1 MIDFFYLQMQLAQMQ
16 ESTNTAYKYLP
27 WLAAMAIF
35 MQSLDGTILIT
46 SLPSIAK
53 DMNYSPLEMQSII
66 VSYTLTL
73 AIFIPLSGWL
83 SDKFGT
89 KKIFSFAVAVFT
101 LGSLFCAISPDLTT
115 LVISRIIQA
124 IGGSMMVPVAR
135 LAILYAYPK
144 NQLLKVINFM
154 TIPGLI
160 GPVIGPSLGGYL
172 SDHYSWH
179 WIFLVN
185 LPIGILGIILT
196 QKIMPNFTNKV
207 GKFDLVGLLYF
218 SLALVIF
225 TFLLELSSVGI
236 SSLTLVSVL
245 LGLSILFFIIYIKHS
260 KKTKDPIID
269 LGLFRIRTL
278 RIGLSGSLFT
288 RLGISGI
295 PFLLPLMLQVGFGY
309 SATIAGLMLL
319 PSALSNVLIK
329 PFVVPLVQKIGYR
342 NVLISNTLIL
352 AVIILTISLA
362 TKETPLFYFVILM
375 VIYGAVNSIQMASM
389 NTISLSDLDNETA
402 SSGNSLLAIMQQLS
416 MSFGISAAALSL
428 SFFKNYSG
436 FIEGD
441 TITAFKYSFIALG
454 ILTALSTIVFTKLK
468 KNDGNL
474 LSGK

>member
-1 MIDFFYLQMQLAQMQ
+1 MQSAQMQ
-16 ESTNTAYKYLP
+16 ETTNTTYKYLP

-89 KKIFSFAVAVFT
+89 KKIFSLAVAIFT
-101 LGSLFCAISPDLTT
+101 LGSLFCALSPDLTT
-115 LVISRIIQA
+115 LIISRIIQA

-160 GPVIGPSLGGYL
+160 GPVIGPSLGGFL
-172 SDHYSWH
+172 SDNYSWH

-185 LPIGILGIILT
+185 LPIGIIGLIFT

-218 SLALVIF
+218 SLALVVF
-225 TFLLELSSVGI
+225 TLLLELSSVGI
-236 SSLTLVSVL
+236 SSLTLILTL
-245 LGLSILFFIIYIKHS
+245 LGLSILFFILYIKHS

-269 LGLFRIRTL
+269 LKLFRIRTL

-319 PSALSNVLIK
+319 PSALSNVIIK

-342 NVLISNTLIL
+342 NILISNTLIL
-352 AVIILTISLA
+352 AIIIFTFSFA
-362 TKETPLFYFVILM
+362 TKETPLFYFIILM

-389 NTISLSDLDNETA
+389 NTISLSDLDNNTA

-416 MSFGISAAALSL
+416 MSFGISAAALAL

-441 TITAFKYSFIALG
+441 TVTAFKYSFITLG
-454 ILTALSTIVFTKLK
+454 ILTALSTVVFTKLK

>member
-1 MIDFFYLQMQLAQMQ
+1 MQ
-16 ESTNTAYKYLP
+16 ETQNIPYKYLP

-89 KKIFSFAVAVFT
+89 KKTFSFAVAVFT

-172 SDHYSWH
+172 SDNFSWH

-185 LPIGILGIILT
+185 IPIGLIGILLT
-196 QKIMPNFTNKV
+196 QKFMPNFTNKV

-236 SSLTLVSVL
+236 SSLTLVTVL
-245 LGLSILFFIIYIKHS
+245 LALSILFFILYIKHS

-269 LGLFRIRTL
+269 LKLFRIRTL

-375 VIYGAVNSIQMASM
+375 VVYGAVNSIQMASM

-416 MSFGISAAALSL
+416 MSFGISAAALAL
-428 SFFKNYSG
+428 SFFKNYTG

-441 TITAFKYSFIALG
+441 TITAFKYSFITLG
-454 ILTALSTIVFTKLK
+454 ILTALSTLVFTKLK

-474 LSGK
+474 FSGK

>member
-1 MIDFFYLQMQLAQMQ
+1 MQ
-16 ESTNTAYKYLP
+16 ESTSTTSYKYLP
-27 WLAAMAIF
+27 WLAAISIF

-89 KKIFSFAVAVFT
+89 KKIFSFALAVFS
-101 LGSLFCAISPDLTT
+101 LGSLFCAISPDLTS
-115 LVISRIIQA
+115 LIISRIIQA

-172 SDHYSWH
+172 SDNFSWH

-185 LPIGILGIILT
+185 LPIGIIGLLFT

-207 GKFDLVGLLYF
+207 GKFDLIGLLYF
-218 SLALVIF
+218 SLALVVF

-236 SSLTLVSVL
+236 TSFTLVLALFSISVFFA
-245 LGLSILFFIIYIKHS
+245 ILYIKHS
-260 KKTKDPIID
+260 KKTTDPIVD
-269 LGLFRIRTL
+269 LNLFKIRTL

-309 SATIAGLMLL
+309 SASVAGLLLL
-319 PSALSNVLIK
+319 PSALSNVIIK

-342 NVLISNTLIL
+342 NILISNTLIL
-352 AVIILTISLA
+352 AVIIFTFSFA
-362 TKETPLFYFVILM
+362 TKETPLAYFIFLM

-389 NTISLSDLDNETA
+389 NTLSLSDLDNDNA

-416 MSFGISAAALSL
+416 MSFGISAAALAL
-428 SFFKNYSG
+428 SFYKNRTG

-441 TITAFKYSFIALG
+441 TVSAFKYSFITLG
-454 ILTALSTIVFTKLK
+454 ILTALSTFVFTKLK
-468 KNDGNL
+468 KEDGNL
-474 LSGK
+474 FSGK

>member
-1 MIDFFYLQMQLAQMQ
+1 MQ
-16 ESTNTAYKYLP
+16 ENQNMEYKYLP

-89 KKIFSFAVAVFT
+89 KKIFTFAVSIFA
-101 LGSLFCAISPDLTT
+101 LGSLLCALSPDLTS
-115 LVISRIIQA
+115 LIISRIIQA

-172 SDHYSWH
+172 SDNFSWH

-185 LPIGILGIILT
+185 IPIGIIGIIFT
-196 QKIMPNFTNKV
+196 QKIMPNFTNTV
-207 GKFDLVGLLYF
+207 GKFDLKGLLYF
-218 SLALVIF
+218 SLALVLLTLI
-225 TFLLELSSVGI
+225 LELSSIGVI
-236 SSLTLVSVL
+236 SLTIIIGLVIL
-245 LGLSILFFIIYIKHS
+245 TILFFTIYLIHS
-260 KKTKDPIID
+260 KRTEKPIID
-269 LGLFRIRTL
+269 LNLFKIRTL

-319 PSALSNVLIK
+319 PSAVSNVLIK

-342 NVLISNTLIL
+342 NILISNTLLL
-352 AVIILTISLA
+352 AIIITAISFA
-362 TKETPLFYFVILM
+362 TKETPLLYFVLLM
-375 VIYGAVNSIQMASM
+375 IIYGAVNSVQMASM
-389 NTISLSDLDNETA
+389 NTISLSDLNNETA

-416 MSFGISAAALSL
+416 MSFGISAAALIL
-428 SFFKNYSG
+428 SFYKNMHG
-436 FIEGD
+436 FIEGN
-441 TITAFKYSFIALG
+441 TITAFKYSFITLG
-454 ILTALSTIVFTKLK
+454 ILTALSTVVFTKLK
-468 KNDGNL
+468 KNDGN
-474 LSGK
+474 SFSQK